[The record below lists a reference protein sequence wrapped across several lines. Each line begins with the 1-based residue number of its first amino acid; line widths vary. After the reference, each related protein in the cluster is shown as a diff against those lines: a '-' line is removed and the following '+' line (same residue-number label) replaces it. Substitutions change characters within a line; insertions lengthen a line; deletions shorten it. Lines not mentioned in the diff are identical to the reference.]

1 MEILIVKKLYILIL
15 SSLCLVILL
24 FLFFENRYTTYEYDY
39 ELNNGIIFRNGNDV
53 IYVNKLQLENYKRQ
67 NISVKFDE
75 RNVIEDIKY

>member
-1 MEILIVKKLYILIL
+1 MKKLYILIL

-39 ELNNGIIFRNGNDV
+39 ELNNGIIFRNGNDI
-53 IYVNKLQLENYKRQ
+53 IYIDKLQLKNYKRQ

>member
-1 MEILIVKKLYILIL
+1 MKKLYILIL

>member
-1 MEILIVKKLYILIL
+1 M
-15 SSLCLVILL
+15 ILL